1 MKQTISLQIIPSVLN
16 FRLIIYLFTLI
27 LDCYNINEYFFDSWH
42 TRCKILFSKLLI
54 TYSNLQKTSTIFA
67 KEASHDKK

>member
-16 FRLIIYLFTLI
+16 FRLIIYLFALI
-27 LDCYNINEYFFDSWH
+27 LDCYNMDKFFFLVGTQDANV
-42 TRCKILFSKLLI
+42 LFSKQLI
-54 TYSNLQKTSTIFA
+54 TYSNLKKTSIIFA